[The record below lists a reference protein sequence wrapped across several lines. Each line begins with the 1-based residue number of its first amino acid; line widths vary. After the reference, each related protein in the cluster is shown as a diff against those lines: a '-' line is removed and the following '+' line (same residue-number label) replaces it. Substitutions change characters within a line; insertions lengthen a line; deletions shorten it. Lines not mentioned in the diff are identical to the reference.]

1 MLHSNKGHSTV
12 YLLHKSTSFMMKKLL
27 FTLSI
32 LPTVLYGQQT
42 ITSVQNGNASN
53 PMVWD
58 CACFPT
64 TDDDIII
71 NHTIA
76 MDVDWA
82 ITAGGSITVN
92 ASGSLK
98 QNGVHVLL
106 VDGIGSQYLN
116 YGASEF
122 TDIAYTNG
130 GSGVNTSNFLVT
142 RALYIGTG
150 SSYNNS
156 GNLGG
161 MDSLMTEGTFTNS
174 GPCFAGNILNTGT
187 YTNTGHIAG
196 DSVGNTGVFNSLGGY
211 MYFVAF
217 GNTGTFSMTNSGFMD
232 VTENWYNAG
241 DFTLGAGLQIY
252 AHNHFYN
259 GDTLM
264 GSANLHNNG
273 TIEVTN
279 DFYNNFVMDGSGNF
293 CVGGDSYNSGQ
304 VNGTLDFC
312 DNTGTNF
319 DWNTGAIA
327 GTVTFCQP
335 GCYLNVEENLPEE
348 VLIYPNPNSGTFY
361 FEAGKK
367 YDQCV
372 VYNLSGEQIKQIQIE
387 GNKIEIDNLEAG
399 IYFIQLSGT
408 IDSAMTRIVIQ

>member
-1 MLHSNKGHSTV
+1 MQTINHHSAVS
-12 YLLHKSTSFMMKKLL
+12 LLNKSTSFNMKKLL
-27 FTLSI
+27 LTLSI
-32 LPTVLYGQQT
+32 LPTALFGQQT
-42 ITSVQNGNASN
+42 ITSVQSGNASN
-53 PMVWD
+53 PLVWD
-58 CACFPT
+58 CTCFPT
-64 TDDDIII
+64 TADDIII
-71 NHTIA
+71 NHAIS

-92 ASGSLK
+92 ASGSLI
-98 QNGVHVLL
+98 QNGPHVLL
-106 VDGIGSQYLN
+106 VDGTGSQYLN
-116 YGASEF
+116 HGASEF

-130 GSGVNTSNFLVT
+130 GSGINTSNFLVT
-142 RALYIGTG
+142 RALYIGVG

-156 GNLGG
+156 GTLGG
-161 MDSLMTEGTFTNS
+161 MDSLMTEGIFTNS
-174 GPCFAGNILNTGT
+174 GPCFSGNILNTGT

-196 DSVGNTGVFNSLGGY
+196 DSVGNTGTFNSLGGY
-211 MYFVAF
+211 MYFKAF
-217 GNTGTFSMTNSGFMD
+217 GNTGTFSMTTSGFMD

-293 CVGGDSYNSGQ
+293 CVGGDSYNSGP

-312 DNTGTNF
+312 DNTGTDF
-319 DWNTGAIA
+319 DWNTGTIA

-335 GCYLNVEENLPEE
+335 GCYLNLEENIHEE
-348 VLIYPNPNSGTFY
+348 VLIYPNPTTSSFN
-361 FEAGKK
+361 FEATNK
-367 YDQCV
+367 YTVCN
-372 VYNLSGEQIKQIQIE
+372 VYAVSGQQIE
-387 GNKIEIDNLEAG
+387 RIQLEGNHVDVNQLESG
-399 IYFIQLSGT
+399 VYFIQFTGAK
-408 IDSAMTRIVIQ
+408 DSAMIRLVIQ

>member
-1 MLHSNKGHSTV
+1 
-12 YLLHKSTSFMMKKLL
+12 MKKIFILL
-27 FTLSI
+27 SV

-42 ITSVQNGNASN
+42 ITSVQSGNASN
-53 PMVWD
+53 PLVWD
-58 CACFPT
+58 CTCFPT

-71 NHTIA
+71 NHAIA

-92 ASGSLK
+92 ASGSLI
-98 QNGVHVLL
+98 QNGTHVLL

-130 GSGVNTSNFLVT
+130 GTGVNTSNFLVT
-142 RALYIGTG
+142 RALYIGAG

-156 GNLGG
+156 GTLGG

-174 GPCFAGNILNTGT
+174 GPCFSGNILNTGT

-211 MYFVAF
+211 MYFKAF
-217 GNTGTFSMTNSGFMD
+217 GNTGTFSMTTSGFMD

-241 DFTLGAGLQIY
+241 DFTLGAGLQIF

-293 CVGGDSYNSGQ
+293 CVGGNSYNSGP

-312 DNTGTNF
+312 DNTGTDF
-319 DWNTGAIA
+319 DWNTGTIA

-335 GCYLNVEENLPEE
+335 GCYLGLDENTSEQ
-348 VLIYPNPNSGTFY
+348 VLLYPNPTEGELY
-361 FEAGKK
+361 IDAKG
-367 YDQCV
+367 
-372 VYNLSGEQIKQIQIE
+372 VYESCIIYALSGQKLFNFPVNGSKVDLGQL
-387 GNKIEIDNLEAG
+387 NAG
-399 IYFIQLSGT
+399 TYFIQFLGDT
-408 IDSAMTRIVIQ
+408 NSAMMRVIVQ